1 MAKQYVPEKR
11 GPVTVKSLSSN
22 TISDEYRDKITIAYQ
37 YFGAQ
42 VPVTDFEWYGK
53 TLDTPIMAGPIG
65 GPIKKP
71 DWRVTYAKAVA
82 EAGSAY
88 WCDFHSPDEW
98 KKILDA
104 GIPAV
109 RVIKPL
115 ADMDQIL
122 ECIAYDTEHGAY
134 GYAMDVDHGMTVY
147 GQIDGQ
153 QQPFAPKTA
162 KDLEIIAS
170 ASPLPFYAKGI
181 LSVRDALIAKDAGVT
196 GIIIS
201 GHNNRFPCAVP
212 PLKILP
218 EIRKAVGDDFGILV
232 DGGFHTGYDAFKAL
246 ALGADGILCAR
257 DFMAAFSKDGAE
269 GLTTKI
275 LQMNAELMGA
285 MANTGSP
292 DLKHIN
298 KDAIILP

>member
-1 MAKQYVPEKR
+1 MARQFIPQNK
-11 GPVTVKSLSSN
+11 GPAVIKSVNSN
-22 TISDEYRDKITIAYQ
+22 NISDAYRDSITISYQ
-37 YFGAQ
+37 YFNAV
-42 VPVTDFEWYGK
+42 VPDTAFDWYGK
-53 TLDTPIMAGPIG
+53 TVDTPIMAGPIG
-65 GPIKKP
+65 NRNADP
-71 DWRVTYAKAVA
+71 DWQVAYARAVA
-82 EAGSAY
+82 EAGSIY
-88 WCDFHSPDEW
+88 WVDFHSPDQW

-104 GIPAV
+104 GLPAI

-122 ECIAYDTEHGAY
+122 ECIKYDTEHGAL

-147 GQIDGQ
+147 GQIDAQ

-162 KDLEIIAS
+162 KDLEIIS
-170 ASPLPFYAKGI
+170 QASPLPFYAKGI
-181 LSVRDALIAKDAGVT
+181 LSVADALIAKDAGVS
-196 GIIIS
+196 GIIVS

-218 EIRKAVGDDFGILV
+218 KIREAVGDDFGILI

-246 ALGADGILCAR
+246 ALGADGVLCAR
-257 DFMAAFSKDGAE
+257 DLMASFVKDGAE

-275 LQMNAELMGA
+275 TEINAELMGA

-292 DLKHIN
+292 DLAHIN
-298 KDAIILP
+298 KNALILL